1 MVPQVK
7 VKPPPMLLVV
17 PGAPKLSKQ
26 ESPAAALSTLILN
39 FIFPVM
45 LTV

>member
-7 VKPPPMLLVV
+7 VNPPPMSLKV

-26 ESPAAALSTLILN
+26 ESPGAAQSTLIQN

-45 LTV
+45 LTD